1 LIEEPAPR
9 VPSQK
14 KEGSIGLTA
23 QLPIN
28 NYLTRGTKMVNSN
41 NRLARGRKEGTT
53 ECTEYV
59 DELTQNTDILGIAL
73 SFGMKFNQ
81 EGYAECPDKH
91 GGSPTLRIDQET
103 QTFRCMDPTCNDHGD
118 VITLTQR
125 ILRQPFSEAVRS
137 LANGSDLCRWIDEHP
152 QEAITY
158 GLIRDSM
165 GYAARMFAARLD
177 LASHFL
183 TTRKIEME
191 TARRFML
198 GRGLGKNYVTGALKR
213 KGLDEDTQRQAGLL
227 NQYGK
232 DRFQNHVMVPIFRN
246 GQVVDFYGRMLRD
259 EDKYGKH
266 WRLPGD
272 RFILGHSLFNWD
284 AHRKEIILVEGVFD
298 ALSLIEHGFDNAVA
312 ACGTNGLHEDMLVD
326 SSLNK
331 VWMCFDGD
339 GPGRENGLK
348 RAYQLKDAGLEVRI
362 IDLPDGH
369 DPNEFFM
376 DQSSSDFKELML
388 QSSHPEVWEIEHI
401 DPELDQ
407 HEQIHALENVMRRA
421 RMMEPM
427 HKGALIKRVSKKLCL
442 REKDVREH
450 VESISEENNQS
461 ATCRSRDVIDLGQY
475 ELIHPALH
483 FGPRGTLMGIP
494 LMVTNPQTG
503 RREWEPWVITSDG
516 ELFPITHEEINRRG
530 YYCND
535 IVTPGRQRYSQQV
548 ITEFLEGS
556 RMGDLGGT
564 FNRIKS
570 VFQRYLDFSDPTTYD
585 YLTAWTIGTYFFPIF
600 NYYPYLHFTGTKEVG
615 KSKAMKLMSQ
625 LCFNGIM
632 SVSITDASQFR
643 IITELLPTLFLDETE
658 NLNDRTYSERRALLL
673 GGYEKGSTAIR
684 TERVGDTFKTREY
697 DNYSP
702 RVFGSIE
709 GLEDT
714 LASRT
719 IQIPMRRS
727 YNEQIKSSEVQLNN
741 PEFEELRDELFLIA
755 MTYGNQI
762 CSAYEQI
769 QRPADAEFDARE
781 WNLFKPILAIGA
793 STGNS
798 EVVQSVIE
806 FANQAYSAKTEALN
820 ETSVEN
826 VILRCLKEIVQRED
840 WYEFEAIH
848 DKVIAFIKEN
858 GLNVGSLSKNR
869 LGTLLRNLN
878 VVDQK
883 ERRKIKGIKIVYYLI
898 RPEQVRK
905 VAENYRV
912 K

>member
-1 LIEEPAPR
+1 
-9 VPSQK
+9 
-14 KEGSIGLTA
+14 
-23 QLPIN
+23 
-28 NYLTRGTKMVNSN
+28 MVNSN
-41 NRLARGRKEGTT
+41 NRLVRGRKEGTE
-53 ECTEYV
+53 ECTYYV
-59 DELTQNTDILGIAL
+59 DELTQNTDIFGIAL
-73 SFGMKFNQ
+73 SFGLKFNE
-81 EGYAECPDKH
+81 EGCTDCLDNH
-91 GGSPTLRIDQET
+91 GCGPTLRIDPAT

-137 LANGSDLCRWIDEHP
+137 LANGSDLSKWIEEHP
-152 QEAITY
+152 QEARTY
-158 GLIRDSM
+158 GFIRDAM

-183 TTRKIEME
+183 STRKIEIE
-191 TARRFML
+191 TARRFMI
-198 GRGLGKNYVTGALKR
+198 GRGFGKDFVARALKT
-213 KGLDEDTQRQAGLL
+213 KGFDEDTIRLAGLL
-227 NQYGK
+227 NRYGK
-232 DRFQNHVMVPIFRN
+232 DRFQNHVVVPIFRN
-246 GQVVDFYGRMLRD
+246 GQVVDFYGRILED

-266 WRLPGD
+266 WRLPSD

-284 AHRKEIILVEGVFD
+284 PRRTEIILVEGVFD
-298 ALSLIEHGFDNAVA
+298 ALSLIEHRFDNAVA
-312 ACGTNGLHEDMLVD
+312 ACGTNGLHEDLLND
-326 SSLNK
+326 SSVKK

-339 GPGRENGLK
+339 GAGRDSGLK
-348 RAYQLKDAGLEVRI
+348 RAYQLKDQGLEVRI
-362 IDLPDGH
+362 VDLPDGQ

-376 DQSSSDFKELML
+376 DKSSSDFKVLML
-388 QSSHPEVWEIEHI
+388 QSSHPEVWEIERL
-401 DPELDQ
+401 DPNLD
-407 HEQIHALENVMRRA
+407 EQEKIHVLENVLRRA
-421 RMMEPM
+421 QQMEPM
-427 HKGALIKRVSKKLCL
+427 HKGALIKRIAKKLGL

-450 VESISEENNQS
+450 VEGIPVENNQS
-461 ATCRSRDVIDLGQY
+461 VTWRSGDMIDLDQY

-483 FGPRGTLMGIP
+483 YGPRGNLMGIP

-503 RREWEPWVITSDG
+503 RREWEPWVITSDR
-516 ELFPITHEEINRRG
+516 ELFSLTHEELNRRG

-548 ITEFLEGS
+548 ITEYLEGS
-556 RMGDLGGT
+556 RKADLGGT
-564 FNRIKS
+564 FSRIKA
-570 VFQRYLDFSDPTTYD
+570 VFQRYLDFSDSTTYD

-755 MTYGNQI
+755 MTYGSQI
-762 CSAYEQI
+762 RSAYEQM

-793 STGNS
+793 GTGDS
-798 EVVQSVIE
+798 QIVQALTR
-806 FANQAYSAKTEALN
+806 FANQTYRAKTECLN
-820 ETSVEN
+820 NTAVEN
-826 VILRCLKEIVQRED
+826 VILRFLSELVHQPD
-840 WYEFEAIH
+840 WYEFDQIH
-848 DKVIAFIKEN
+848 QKIIHFIKEQ
-858 GLNVGSLSKNR
+858 GLDVGPLSKKR
-869 LGTLLRNLN
+869 LGKLMHDLD
-878 VVDQK
+878 VVENK
-883 ERRKIKGIKIVYYLI
+883 ERRIIQTNKIMLYFM
-898 RPEQVRK
+898 RPETIHQVAK
-905 VAENYRV
+905 NYRV
-912 K
+912 R